1 MLVQFGLHDSSSSS
15 SSSSDTINT
24 STSTKPCVTQ
34 ANFVNVVLSV
44 SSPSPLSFAGAD
56 AQVVSVTRAL
66 PPPECADFIKSGGGG
81 SSSSSVFVECSAW
94 LQLFLSALDVSGIR
108 RSSFS
113 SGVTSSVTP
122 ADNWDA
128 ASSALRGVQS
138 QLLQQQ
144 QQQQAKVKLLTIPLL
159 IQLQQ
164 QHALAT
170 FHTNKP

>member
-1 MLVQFGLHDSSSSS
+1 MMVQFGLHDSSSSS
-15 SSSSDTINT
+15 SISSDTINT

-44 SSPSPLSFAGAD
+44 SSSSPLSFADAD
-56 AQVVSVTRAL
+56 AQVVSATRAL

-81 SSSSSVFVECSAW
+81 SSSSVFVECSAW

-113 SGVTSSVTP
+113 SGVSSSVTP

-144 QQQQAKVKLLTIPLL
+144 QQQQAKVKLLAIPLH
-159 IQLQQ
+159 IQLQP